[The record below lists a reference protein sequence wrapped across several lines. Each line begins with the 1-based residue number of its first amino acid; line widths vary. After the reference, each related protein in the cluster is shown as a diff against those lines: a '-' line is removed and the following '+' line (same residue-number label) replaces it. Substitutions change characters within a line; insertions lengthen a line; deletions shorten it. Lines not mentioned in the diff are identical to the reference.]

1 MIVHYTCTHYLH
13 KQIKFNCERQFVGE
27 YLNLSAFKYID
38 IIEARCYGF
47 QMISSDNE
55 QSRSRLT
62 DGIIAKMYNV
72 STTKVFVRYKTTID
86 KQELN
91 PGPAHAVVGQD

>member
-1 MIVHYTCTHYLH
+1 MDALKCTCGCDVYWHGQHVIVHYTCTHYLH

-55 QSRSRLT
+55 QSRSRQ
-62 DGIIAKMYNV
+62 M
-72 STTKVFVRYKTTID
+72 
-86 KQELN
+86 E
-91 PGPAHAVVGQD
+91 